1 MNIDVID
8 ENKVR
13 IAVVKD
19 RSMLIADEQSAV
31 DFIARVLEETGSDR
45 IIVNKAVVPEE
56 FFDLS
61 TGLVGRIL
69 QKFVNYNVKL
79 ALVGDFSSYQSKSL
93 RDFIYESNKGRDVF
107 FVQTEEEA
115 LGKLKEIW

>member
-1 MNIDVID
+1 MNINVVEEDGI
-8 ENKVR
+8 R

-19 RSMLIADEQSAV
+19 NHPMISDEQSAV
-31 DFIARVLEETGSDR
+31 DFMARVLGETGCDR

-61 TGLVGRIL
+61 TGLAGRIL
-69 QKFVNYNVKL
+69 QKFVNYNVKI
-79 ALVGDFSSYQSKSL
+79 AFVGDFSSYHSKSL
-93 RDFIYESNKGRDVF
+93 RDFIYESNKGRGVF

-115 LGKLKEIW
+115 LKKLEEI